1 MATILKP
8 SEIARQQ
15 GQFVF
20 HTDKFHVSR
29 VFRIAAF
36 NATGV
41 LLQEVKGAL
50 KSEIKVSEEDGT
62 TTVWTLADDVQA
74 KMVQSLVPGSD
85 AADSLELGP
94 LSTARKLIVDDYKLQ
109 GAYTYGTPSSRFQTI
124 NPAKFTGRRTPGQP
138 NFEASAAAAQ
148 PRKRTPGAKAAD
160 SGKKKKKK
168 ASSGS
173 SKKKRS
179 SSKGKKSSGSSK
191 AKRARKVVVKDDD
204 VAAEEEEDDQGEED
218 VGEEDD
224 SGKRKAAD
232 EDDDEEEEEEEAP
245 VTKKRS
251 RASRVDDKPA
261 GATASAAGVA
271 LPPLENS
278 LPPATQPQ

>member
-50 KSEIKVSEEDGT
+50 KGEVKVSEEDGT
-62 TTVWTLADDVQA
+62 FTMWTLADDVQA

-160 SGKKKKKK
+160 SGKKKKK
-168 ASSGS
+168 ASSS

-179 SSKGKKSSGSSK
+179 SSKAKKSSK
-191 AKRARKVVVKDDD
+191 PKRARKVVVEEEDD
-204 VAAEEEEDDQGEED
+204 APEEEEDDQGEEN

-232 EDDDEEEEEEEAP
+232 EDDDDDEEEEEAP